1 MSIFRPP
8 LAAQVRC
15 QNGRPTHVSF
25 GDVSSAV
32 IGAAGPW
39 MTSGNWWKKDDEWR
53 REEWD
58 IALQLAAGVGLYR
71 IFRELRQN
79 AWFVE
84 GLYD

>member
-1 MSIFRPP
+1 
-8 LAAQVRC
+8 
-15 QNGRPTHVSF
+15 
-25 GDVSSAV
+25 
-32 IGAAGPW
+32 
-39 MTSGNWWKKDDEWR
+39 MTSGNWWKKDEEWR

-58 IALQLAAGVGLYR
+58 VALQLSNGVGLYR